1 VVYFI
6 WFVCTIFTRA
16 YEGFTDE
23 SFKENKSFKFVY
35 VVVLCVFT
43 FWVPCCDV
51 RYVFC
56 IETMFGLSLSP
67 VVYRRAY
74 VLLTLFVFVCV
85 YWCPTHNVLYFCFN
99 ILRLVYHMLP
109 VSLDY
114 RYVIALWY
122 SLTFI
127 QKQEEYISSK
137 LNVQVMHSLLDAG
150 QEVIGVTHRN
160 HLYIHWQ

>member
-1 VVYFI
+1 
-6 WFVCTIFTRA
+6 
-16 YEGFTDE
+16 
-23 SFKENKSFKFVY
+23 
-35 VVVLCVFT
+35 
-43 FWVPCCDV
+43 
-51 RYVFC
+51 
-56 IETMFGLSLSP
+56 MFGLSLSP

-160 HLYIHWQ
+160 HLYIH